1 MTLAHHHAKP
11 AIGFWLES
19 DNQKACEL
27 ARLAG
32 FDLVLFDMEHG
43 VLDLSALDRLLPFCQ
58 SIGLAAYVRLADATR
73 PNIQHALDIGADA
86 IVLPQLRDVA
96 HAREVSEYAKFAP
109 LGTRGV
115 GYGRTQR
122 YAGATD
128 AFFETENIERPCYAM
143 IETATAFQ
151 DAAAIAAL
159 PCVDGL
165 FVGPADLSVARGRGA
180 FAATDADLADLRQIA
195 AQATDAGK
203 RWAVA
208 GANRRLR
215 ETALELGPAFITV
228 ADDLSAMMRGFT
240 SMKEEAWP
248 SDS

>member
-1 MTLAHHHAKP
+1 MTTPHHTQP

-32 FDLVLFDMEHG
+32 FDLVLFDIEHG
-43 VLDLSALDRLLPFCQ
+43 ILDLAALDRLLPFCQ

-86 IVLPQLRDVA
+86 IVLPQLRNAA

-109 LGTRGV
+109 RGTRGV

-122 YAGATD
+122 YAGATND
-128 AFFETENIERPCYAM
+128 FFETENAGRLCYAM
-143 IETATAFQ
+143 IETATAFE

-159 PCVDGL
+159 PCIDGL
-165 FVGPADLSVARGRGA
+165 FVGPADLSMARGRGA

-195 AQATDAGK
+195 ALASQAGK
-203 RWAVA
+203 KWAVP
-208 GANRRLR
+208 GANPRLR
-215 ETALELGPAFITV
+215 KTALGLGPAFITV
-228 ADDLSAMMRGFT
+228 GDDLSALMRGFT
-240 SMKEEAWP
+240 AMRKEVTP
-248 SDS
+248 